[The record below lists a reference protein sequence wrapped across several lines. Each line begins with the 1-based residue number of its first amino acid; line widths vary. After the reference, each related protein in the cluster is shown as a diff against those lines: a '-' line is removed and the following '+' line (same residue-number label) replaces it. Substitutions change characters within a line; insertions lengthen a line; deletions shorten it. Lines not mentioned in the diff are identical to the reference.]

1 MNFPLCTSTIVRIK
15 ETRLKFLSVIA
26 VKGLIIPFRLIT
38 LHNGHC
44 ALYNELLSSHN
55 VIVDYLRICR
65 LDI

>member
-1 MNFPLCTSTIVRIK
+1 VRIK